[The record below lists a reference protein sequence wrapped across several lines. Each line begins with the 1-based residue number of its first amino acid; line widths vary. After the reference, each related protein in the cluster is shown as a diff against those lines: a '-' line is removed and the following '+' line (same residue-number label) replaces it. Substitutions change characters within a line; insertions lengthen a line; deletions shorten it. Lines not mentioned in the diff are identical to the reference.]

1 MSQFKSYYPINLNLK
16 NKKCVVIGG
25 GEVAQ
30 RKVKSLLKFGAG
42 VTVISPNLS
51 KGLLLLKKNKKII
64 HINKKYNSFYLKGA
78 FLVIGA
84 TDSRI
89 VDISLNKLSPKNNFL
104 LNIVDK
110 PDYGNFI
117 VPAVIK
123 RGPLTISVSTSG
135 VSPAL
140 ARKIRIDLEKHFSP
154 KYEKLLNLLAKVR
167 PSIIK
172 EVKDIKKRRKI
183 FKKLANLDIKKWK
196 F

>member
-1 MSQFKSYYPINLNLK
+1 MSRVKSYYPINLNLE
-16 NKKCVVIGG
+16 NKKCVIVGG
-25 GEVAQ
+25 GAVAQ
-30 RKVKSLLKFGAG
+30 RKVKSLLKCKAK
-42 VTVISPNLS
+42 VTVIGPSLTNQLAI
-51 KGLLLLKKNKKII
+51 LKKKKKII
-64 HINKKYNSFYLKGA
+64 HINKKYNPSYLKGA
-78 FLVIGA
+78 FLAIGA
-84 TDSRI
+84 TDSRV
-89 VDISLNKLSPKNNFL
+89 VDISLNKLSQKNNLL
-104 LNIVDK
+104 LNIVDS
-110 PDYGNFI
+110 PIYGNFI

-140 ARKIRIDLEKHFSP
+140 AKKIRIDLEKHFSP
-154 KYEKLLNLLAKVR
+154 KYKKLLNLMAQVR